1 MVSRM
6 FSTPVTSITRRS
18 KPRPKPAWGQVPYL
32 RKSRYL
38 FSEEEEEE
46 EEEDNSEITRKGR
59 QKREWAK
66 E

>member
-1 MVSRM
+1 M

-46 EEEDNSEITRKGR
+46 EEDNSEITRKGR